1 MPRVIRL
8 VTVVDARDTES
19 PTEMSVSVRLDAVLD
34 DGRTVTLLDGRG
46 WTAGLRGPGVTEAS
60 DGWSGATAE
69 EIERMARIVVGPDE
83 PFGGRTQADMDADHG
98 RALADRLRTA
108 GVEVDPTAVCSLLHE
123 VVLSDALRDR
133 LEPAR

>member
-1 MPRVIRL
+1 
-8 VTVVDARDTES
+8 
-19 PTEMSVSVRLDAVLD
+19 
-34 DGRTVTLLDGRG
+34 
-46 WTAGLRGPGVTEAS
+46 
-60 DGWSGATAE
+60 
-69 EIERMARIVVGPDE
+69 
-83 PFGGRTQADMDADHG
+83 MDADHG